1 MRKIFG
7 FLVGILIVNGG
18 FISSAITYDFSSDN
32 EVEYWGVVVTALS
45 ESLGPY
51 VYDGL
56 IGSAVWD
63 QNNLYMLYKQN
74 ATREKIIEGLE
85 WLAAVADANDIVLF
99 SFDGHGS
106 CIGGVYG
113 IWAWDSSAISVE
125 ELNGYLNEISYEGM
139 VLIFDCCFAGTF
151 CEDICSVEFEEISFV
166 SDFSVYL
173 SSSLQGENRE
183 ILMST
188 MPYGLGSHWIG
199 RNWLTGEKVDVC
211 FSSLLAEGFDKRV
224 DYNSDGDCAVSE
236 VFRYAWMK
244 LFPRAVFTAFRL
256 IMQLGC
262 FLAYQH
268 WYLPFPTIYDGY
280 AADIVVC

>member
-1 MRKIFG
+1 MSKIFG
-7 FLVGILIVNGG
+7 FLVVMLILNGG
-18 FISSAITYDFSSDN
+18 FISSGLAIDFSYNN

-51 VYDGL
+51 VYGGL

-63 QNNLYMLYKQN
+63 QDNLCVLYNQN
-74 ATREKIIEGLE
+74 ATREKIIAGLD
-85 WLAAVADANDIVLF
+85 WLAAVADDNDIVLF

-113 IWAWDSSAISVE
+113 IWAWDDSAISVS
-125 ELNGYLNEISYEGM
+125 ELDGFLNEIRYGGM

-151 CEDICSVEFEEISFV
+151 CEDICSVEFEEVSLV

-173 SSSLQGENRE
+173 PSLLQDENRE

-199 RNWLTGEKVDVC
+199 RSWLTGEKVDVC
-211 FSSLLAEGFDKRV
+211 FSSMLAEGFKKRV
-224 DYNSDGDCAVSE
+224 DYNSDGECAVDE
-236 VFRYAWMK
+236 VFRYARMR
-244 LFPRAVFTAFRL
+244 LFPRAMFTAFRL

-262 FLAYQH
+262 YFAYRH
-268 WYLPFPTIYDGY
+268 WYLPFPTMYDGY
-280 AADIVVC
+280 ASDIVLC